1 MKKATFGGGCF
12 WCTEAMFQQLKGV
25 EKVVSGYCGGDKV
38 DPTYQEVCTGETGH
52 AEVIELTY
60 DPEVIS
66 FEELLR
72 VHMGSHDPTTLNQQG
87 ADVGTQYRSVIFY
100 RDEEEEEIARQ
111 VLTEYEDTTGNRATT
126 EIEPFEV
133 FYSAEDMHQN
143 YYNDHTQAGY
153 CEAVIAPKLRK
164 FRDTYR
170 HLFAGE

>member
-1 MKKATFGGGCF
+1 
-12 WCTEAMFQQLKGV
+12 MFQQLKGV
-25 EKVVSGYCGGDKV
+25 EAVVSGYCGGV
-38 DPTYQEVCTGETGH
+38 TVGPTYQQVCTGETGH
-52 AEVIELTY
+52 AEVIEVTY
-60 DPEVIS
+60 DPETIS

-72 VHMGSHDPTTLNQQG
+72 VHLGSHDPTTLNQQG

-100 RDEEEEEIARQ
+100 RNEEEEATARK
-111 VLTEYEDTTGNRATT
+111 VLAEYEEATGNSATT
-126 EIEPFEV
+126 EIASFEV

-164 FRDTYR
+164 FRDSYR